1 MKTKLEHIAT
11 IIAAAVWADGVYD
24 PAEEITVEEIAEAL
38 ELDEKLFKEAVEKL
52 AKAFDGVTQNQAHAA
67 ALLDAAEAVDDEEIG
82 IVFEAAMQMLL
93 ADSELSR
100 AEVSNLLV
108 IAEALGIEEEDAI
121 LMLADMVKTEPDLT
135 INMED

>member
-1 MKTKLEHIAT
+1 MKTSIENIAAV
-11 IIAAAVWADGVYD
+11 IAAAIWADGVYD
-24 PAEEITVEEIAEAL
+24 PAEEVTVEEIAEAL
-38 ELDEKLFKEAVEKL
+38 ELDEKAFKAAVNKQVKALEKL
-52 AKAFDGVTQNQAHAA
+52 SANQADA
-67 ALLDAAEAVDDEEIG
+67 ALHDAAEAVDDEEIG

-121 LMLADMVKTEPDLT
+121 LLLADMVKTEPELT